1 MGCLFFLVC
10 LKTYEESSTRITI
23 LREMGIIEEYEDNF
37 TDHVIPRFE
46 KTYFQDHYDTAIE
59 ATTYCY
65 CSDRVDKDKLS
76 ETWEAI

>member
-1 MGCLFFLVC
+1 
-10 LKTYEESSTRITI
+10 
-23 LREMGIIEEYEDNF
+23 MGIIEEYEDNF
-37 TDHVIPRFE
+37 TGHVIPSFND
-46 KTYFQDHYDTAIE
+46 TDFQDHYDTAIE